1 MPIGPAANYLV
12 KYNNHVLPGYAQ
24 SESFPSDMNIAGHQ
38 APYADGSESEQT
50 GLQNKIISLTMKVW
64 EQDYLTVKDQIQ
76 LGATML
82 RSKKQGYA
90 PLYIQLDDRHYDAM
104 TQRVT
109 YDKSV
114 PTSVRIGEY
123 QVQFECKPWLIRD
136 TAHTLT
142 GTGTINTDQVSRTI
156 ADGGWTP
163 TTITV
168 TGTNVTISG
177 YTVNGD
183 FAGFISV
190 SGAVTNLIIDSD
202 AMTATIG
209 GVNKNNVMRWADY
222 KMQVGPEKTFFT
234 TTGASSMT
242 VVYHD
247 RWYL

>member
-1 MPIGPAANYLV
+1 MSISLV
-12 KYNNHVLPGYAQ
+12 KYFLVIGKILIASVIGPCPIIEACTRLPAPLGGWHG
-24 SESFPSDMNIAGHQ
+24 SGPAGSAAVANEYEH
-38 APYADGSESEQT
+38 
-50 GLQNKIISLTMKVW
+50 
-64 EQDYLTVKDQIQ
+64 
-76 LGATML
+76 
-82 RSKKQGYA
+82 RGYA

-142 GTGTINTDQVSRTI
+142 GTGTIDTDQVTRTI

-209 GVNKNNVMRWADY
+209 GANKNNVMRWADY
-222 KMQVGPEKTFFT
+222 KMQVGPDKTFFT